1 VSSPPPALL
10 DTLTD
15 ELLVVASDV
24 INAVAA
30 EAQPTPS
37 GKSLLRILAWLV
49 ADARGARVLL
59 DKADAEKAGKRLD
72 YQAQRV
78 RESLAEATRIAE
90 TERAVVVEQEA
101 ERDTPLTPAEAAE
114 ARAESTRR
122 SGGFTTTIGV
132 RCTLASTSW
141 SACCLAMTRRLRRS
155 HASHGWWMYPL
166 QPQDLS
172 LPSRL
177 ISLLL

>member
-1 VSSPPPALL
+1 M
-10 DTLTD
+10 
-15 ELLVVASDV
+15 
-24 INAVAA
+24 
-30 EAQPTPS
+30 
-37 GKSLLRILAWLV
+37 LAWVV

-59 DKADAEKAGKRLD
+59 DKADAAKAGKRLD

-78 RESLAEATRIAE
+78 REQLAQATRVAE

-101 ERDTPLTPAEAAE
+101 ERDTPLTPAEAAA
-114 ARAESTRR
+114 ARAEVD
-122 SGGFTTTIGV
+122 GGFTTTIGV

>member
-1 VSSPPPALL
+1 MPSPPPALL

-49 ADARGARVLL
+49 ADARGAVELL
-59 DKADAEKAGKRLD
+59 DKADAAKAGKRLD
-72 YQAQRV
+72 YQAKRI
-78 RESLAEATRIAE
+78 RESLAEATWQAE
-90 TERAVVVEQEA
+90 TERARIVEQEA

-114 ARAESTRR
+114 ARAETRR
-122 SGGFTTTIGV
+122 SGGFTTTISV

-155 HASHGWWMYPL
+155 QHASHGWCTSL
-166 QPQDLS
+166 EPQDLS